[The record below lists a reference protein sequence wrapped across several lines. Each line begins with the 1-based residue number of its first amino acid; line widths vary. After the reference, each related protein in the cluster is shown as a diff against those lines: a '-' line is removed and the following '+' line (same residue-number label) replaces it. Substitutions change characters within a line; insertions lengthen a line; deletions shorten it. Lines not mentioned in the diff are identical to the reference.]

1 MGKEKTLSARGRN
14 SIIKALYKQCYN
26 TLKPFAMVLTLDENE
41 ADELVA
47 LTFVKICFWPDAR
60 LQKIIAWDA
69 PSICSYLARTLSN
82 THIDLQRKRNR
93 QNQFIQDYTKNLG
106 DRFEHS
112 PETTFVAKENVRII
126 KKAYHEALSDSDKII
141 RVAFYL
147 RTERGW
153 KNKDI
158 AKKLDQSANTVGT
171 NFRRLRLKIKEKI
184 S

>member
-1 MGKEKTLSARGRN
+1 MGKEKTLSAQGRN
-14 SIIKALYKQCYN
+14 SIIKTLHKQSYN
-26 TLKPFAMVLTLDENE
+26 TLKSFAMVLTLDENE

-47 LTFVKICFWPDAR
+47 LTFVKICFWSNKR
-60 LQKIIAWDA
+60 LQKIITWDA
-69 PSICSYLARTLSN
+69 PYICSYLARTLSN
-82 THIDLQRKRNR
+82 THIDIQRKRKR
-93 QNQFIQDYTKNLG
+93 QNQLIQNYTKNFG

-112 PETTFVAKENVRII
+112 PEATFVAKENMKMI
-126 KKAYHEALSDSDKII
+126 KEAYHDTLSNTDKVI

-158 AKKLDQSANTVGT
+158 AKKFDQSANTVGT